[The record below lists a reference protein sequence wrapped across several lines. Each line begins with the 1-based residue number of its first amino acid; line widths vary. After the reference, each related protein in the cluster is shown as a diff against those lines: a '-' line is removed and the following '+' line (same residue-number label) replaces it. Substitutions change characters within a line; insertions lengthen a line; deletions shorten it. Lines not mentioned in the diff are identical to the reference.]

1 MSGVVTTV
9 IAAVSAFAA
18 VASALLYLYFGRRS
32 DLASAREEALAL
44 AETRRQ
50 VIVDLRGRLDSLER
64 RHKRMN
70 AECERRVAELRR
82 ELETTQAQARE
93 DAYRTRHFYSAALSD
108 LLTDLRSDLE
118 RIPPDVEAALVRIR
132 RLLAGER
139 PAA

>member
-1 MSGVVTTV
+1 MSAVVTTV

-50 VIVDLRGRLDSLER
+50 VIVDLRRRLDSLER
-64 RHKRMN
+64 RHRRMN
-70 AECERRVAELRR
+70 AECERRVAKLRR
-82 ELETTQAQARE
+82 ELEKTRAQARE
-93 DAYRTRHFYSAALSD
+93 EAYQTRHFYSTALCD

-118 RIPPDVEAALVRIR
+118 RIPPDVDAALVRIR